1 MIPRHLSLVTQRPE
15 REAALLAIMAVEEE
29 AENAGRRS
37 RQPYPYARAFFR
49 ILTGSSKL
57 STRSINQVPGV
68 YWLKEDRVPLVRYE
82 EAFDT
87 LIRSRGHHCYAP
99 LDTRLV
105 HIMFPERAFSL
116 SDRRVK
122 RDRREADLYTRQE
135 NRRVREKEEAY
146 QNLVA
151 QAEID
156 LAFQTPETLRAWY
169 ESWSQQEVR
178 DYDMQRMLWTWT
190 ERCPSLS
197 HLVRSWYERAY
208 EIVADVRDVAENASS
223 VAKELERWMVPNK
236 ITLRS
241 VWP

>member
-1 MIPRHLSLVTQRPE
+1 MIPRHLSLVTQMPE
-15 REAALLAIMAVEEE
+15 REAALRAIMAVEEE
-29 AENAGRRS
+29 AGTAGRHS
-37 RQPYPYARAFFR
+37 GHPYPYARAFFR

-57 STRSINQVPGV
+57 STRSVNKVPGV
-68 YWLKEDRVPLVRYE
+68 YWLKENKIPLVRYE

-87 LIRSRGHHCYAP
+87 LIRSRGRHCYSP

-105 HIMFPERAFSL
+105 HIMFPEQAFSVN
-116 SDRRVK
+116 DRRGK
-122 RDRREADLYTRQE
+122 RDMREAELYTRQE
-135 NRRVREKEEAY
+135 MRRSREKDEAY
-146 QNLVA
+146 QNRVG

-169 ESWSQQEVR
+169 ESWSQHDVH
-178 DYDMQRMLWTWT
+178 DFDIQRMLWAWT

-197 HLVRSWYERAY
+197 HLVRDWYEHAY
-208 EIVADVRDVAENASS
+208 EIVADVRDVAENASPA
-223 VAKELERWMVPNK
+223 AKELERWMVPNK